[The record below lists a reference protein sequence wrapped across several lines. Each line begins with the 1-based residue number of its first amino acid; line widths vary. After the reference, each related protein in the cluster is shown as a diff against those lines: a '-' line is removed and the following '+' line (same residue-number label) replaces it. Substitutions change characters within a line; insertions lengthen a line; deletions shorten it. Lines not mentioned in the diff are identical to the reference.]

1 MKKTILIIVLL
12 ATGITVVRSQQLFNY
27 DSLSIFRVLQFGLET
42 NFDIRLKKQIVG
54 ESQGQLTSTKG
65 AFNPQLSLNTYGFYG
80 TDPTVTFMNS
90 YYLTGQL
97 LVPTRLGIK
106 LYTGF
111 KLSTMTQI
119 ISGVPD
125 FYPSTNMPIN
135 ASGMWAGITM
145 PLLRDLG
152 RHNTNNTAFLST
164 LMMNKAQNISF
175 TDEICQF
182 IKNTLTY
189 YYNVYHRARILT
201 ILKEANVD
209 AKDYVSDVEAMI
221 ADEQIAQAEIYRARA
236 YEYNIN
242 QQYSEARNQVTNSL
256 YDLITTIGMKGK
268 LSTSHLPLFLDSLP
282 DPASFPVEQY
292 GKYILKNLDSMVVN
306 TSYYKSQELAT
317 SATLINMEGA
327 KYNKLNDLNLDLR
340 YMYFGTTSYQPFS
353 DFNQT
358 FSSGSPGS
366 SINLTLS
373 YKIPFKNE
381 ERKGDYLTKLSS
393 YEFNKIQLEK
403 LKFDSRMQV
412 YQLLSDLG
420 HLIPIYKNQV
430 ELSILEKKTYDNEI
444 QKLEMGSST
453 QIDVIN
459 TYMDYNNALLNVE
472 AGRQAILTKIITLK
486 YLIGDF
492 PANSDQLLRYNLW
505 DFSVK

>member
-242 QQYSEARNQVTNSL
+242 QQYSEARNQVTK
-256 YDLITTIGMKGK
+256 LII
-268 LSTSHLPLFLDSLP
+268 
-282 DPASFPVEQY
+282 
-292 GKYILKNLDSMVVN
+292 
-306 TSYYKSQELAT
+306 
-317 SATLINMEGA
+317 
-327 KYNKLNDLNLDLR
+327 
-340 YMYFGTTSYQPFS
+340 
-353 DFNQT
+353 
-358 FSSGSPGS
+358 
-366 SINLTLS
+366 
-373 YKIPFKNE
+373 
-381 ERKGDYLTKLSS
+381 
-393 YEFNKIQLEK
+393 
-403 LKFDSRMQV
+403 
-412 YQLLSDLG
+412 
-420 HLIPIYKNQV
+420 
-430 ELSILEKKTYDNEI
+430 
-444 QKLEMGSST
+444 
-453 QIDVIN
+453 
-459 TYMDYNNALLNVE
+459 
-472 AGRQAILTKIITLK
+472 
-486 YLIGDF
+486 
-492 PANSDQLLRYNLW
+492 
-505 DFSVK
+505 

>member
-1 MKKTILIIVLL
+1 MKKTILILVLL
-12 ATGITVVRSQQLFNY
+12 AAGITAATSQQLFNY

-42 NFDIRLKKQIVG
+42 NFDIRLKKQVLG
-54 ESQGQLTSTKG
+54 ESQGQLTSSKG
-65 AFNPQLSLNTYGFYG
+65 AFNPQLTLNTYGYLG
-80 TDPTVTFMNS
+80 TDPAVTFMNS

-106 LYTGF
+106 FYTGF
-111 KLSTMTQI
+111 KLSTETEI

-125 FYPSTNMPIN
+125 YFPSTNMPVN
-135 ASGMWAGITM
+135 ASGMWAGVTM

-152 RHNTNNTAFLST
+152 KHNTSNVAFLST
-164 LMMNKAQNISF
+164 LMMNKSQNVSF
-175 TDEICQF
+175 SDEICRF

-189 YYNVYHRARILT
+189 YYNVYQRARVLK
-201 ILKEANVD
+201 ILKEANKD
-209 AKDYVSDVEAMI
+209 AKEYVSDIKAMI
-221 ADEQIAQAEIYRARA
+221 TDEQIAQAEIYRAQA

-256 YDLITTIGMKGK
+256 YDLITSIGMKGT

-282 DPASFPVEQY
+282 DPGSFPVERY
-292 GKYILKNLDSMVVN
+292 GKYIIKNVDSMVVN

-317 SATLINMEGA
+317 TATMIEMQGA
-327 KYNKLNDLNLDLR
+327 KYNKMNDLNLDLR
-340 YMYFGTTSYQPFS
+340 YLYFGTTAYQPFS

-366 SINLTLS
+366 SVNLTLS

-381 ERKGDYLTKLSS
+381 ERKGEYLSRLSS
-393 YEFNKIQLEK
+393 YEFNKVQLEK
-403 LKFDSRMQV
+403 LKFDSRMQIF
-412 YQLLSDLG
+412 QLLSDLG
-420 HLIPIYKNQV
+420 HLIPIFKNQV

-444 QKLEMGSST
+444 HKLKMGSST
-453 QIDVIN
+453 QINVIN
-459 TYMDYNNALLNVE
+459 TYMDYNTSLLNLE
-472 AGRQAILTKIITLK
+472 TGRQAIITKIIMLK

>member
-1 MKKTILIIVLL
+1 MKKTILILVLL
-12 ATGITVVRSQQLFNY
+12 AAGITAATSQQLFNY

-42 NFDIRLKKQIVG
+42 NFDIRLKKQVLG
-54 ESQGQLTSTKG
+54 ESQGQLTSSKG
-65 AFNPQLSLNTYGFYG
+65 AFNPQLTLNTYGYLG
-80 TDPTVTFMNS
+80 TDPAVTFMNS

-106 LYTGF
+106 FYTGF
-111 KLSTMTQI
+111 KLSTETEI

-125 FYPSTNMPIN
+125 YCPSTNMPVN

-152 RHNTNNTAFLST
+152 KHNINNVAFLST

-175 TDEICQF
+175 SDEICRF

-189 YYNVYHRARILT
+189 YYNAYQRTRVLRIL
-201 ILKEANVD
+201 KVANKD
-209 AKDYVSDVEAMI
+209 AKDYVSDVKAMI
-221 ADEQIAQAEIYRARA
+221 ADEQIAQAEIYRAQA

-256 YDLITTIGMKGK
+256 YDLI
-268 LSTSHLPLFLDSLP
+268 
-282 DPASFPVEQY
+282 
-292 GKYILKNLDSMVVN
+292 DSMVVN
-306 TSYYKSQELAT
+306 TSYYKSHELAT
-317 SATLINMEGA
+317 SAKMIEMEGA

-340 YMYFGTTSYQPFS
+340 YLYFGTTSYQPFS

-366 SINLTLS
+366 SVNLTLS

-381 ERKGDYLTKLSS
+381 ERKGEYLTRLSS

-412 YQLLSDLG
+412 FQLLSDLG

-444 QKLEMGSST
+444 HKLKMGSST
-453 QIDVIN
+453 QINVIN
-459 TYMDYNNALLNVE
+459 TYMDYNTALLNVE
-472 AGRQAILTKIITLK
+472 TGRQAIITKVIMLK
-486 YLIGDF
+486 YLIGNF
-492 PANSDQLLRYNLW
+492 PASSDQLLRYNLW